1 MPSRKASVPDSS
13 TSATLTPSEPGAP
26 RFARTSPQALARTS
40 LRATLSY
47 RAWNRRFRSCL
58 ALRYST
64 SCKARDFSSLSAL
77 LVDLALIGHSPDPL
91 LVRPCTG
98 EAGAL
103 RSGRVV
109 LSRPS
114 PLLRPPP
121 TPSRPPATCVGYR
134 RACFPGRRPGAEE
147 GLSSSHDTLPT
158 VPRPMRRG
166 VRGHPLQVLWCRP
179 WPSPTPHGLGSPLAP
194 LARGFCDD
202 AAGFASCCG

>member
-1 MPSRKASVPDSS
+1 MSSRKASVPDSS

-47 RAWNRRFRSCL
+47 RAWNRRLGSCL

-91 LVRPCTG
+91 LVRACAG

-103 RSGRVV
+103 RWWPGCVV
-109 LSRPS
+109 PAVITTTAPSDSLSTARHFP
-114 PLLRPPP
+114 
-121 TPSRPPATCVGYR
+121 CVGYR
-134 RACFPGRRPGAEE
+134 RACFPGHRPGAEE
-147 GLSSSHDTLPT
+147 GLSSSHDILRT

-166 VRGHPLQVLWCRP
+166 FVGTRSRFH
-179 WPSPTPHGLGSPLAP
+179 
-194 LARGFCDD
+194 
-202 AAGFASCCG
+202 